1 MAFRISEFKSQMDWF
16 GGPARGSLFEVQIIS
31 PRNIKS
37 RANSRD
43 MVFFCKNAT
52 IPGMVISAAE
62 NQQVAQFRRM
72 QPTGF
77 SSEPVQTLFMLDSD
91 MQVASFFH
99 SWIQNVVNYSTAAGP
114 FSEVNGKLP
123 FEVGYKEEYACRVII
138 RHYSTHYETS
148 GVFYEVI
155 LENAFPILVGDI
167 DLAWENND
175 QYSVL
180 PVQFQYDG
188 IQVTGEKIGN
198 PFARFG
204 RGNGVLG
211 LLNAV
216 GNFGQLIGQN
226 LVPQN
231 VQDAVNKFTRVNNFL
246 DRL

>member
-1 MAFRISEFKSQMDWF
+1 
-16 GGPARGSLFEVQIIS
+16 
-31 PRNIKS
+31 
-37 RANSRD
+37 
-43 MVFFCKNAT
+43 
-52 IPGMVISAAE
+52 MVISAAE